1 MVPFGILKQND
12 HLEEHFRGRRNGLNK
27 VDLGMCPICWGDGKE
42 VKLTPKGKP
51 CW

>member
-12 HLEEHFRGRRNGLNK
+12 HLEEHFRGRRNSLNI
-27 VDLGMCPICWGDGKE
+27 VDLGMYGEE